1 MFWLTHKILSTA
13 AAALWET
20 TTTAAVDDGR
30 RHRQGEL
37 LNMVRDGSGRVGA
50 TPVEDGGKGGH
61 GNFPSFVGKARENG
75 KVARNLLETC

>member
-1 MFWLTHKILSTA
+1 MFWLTRKILSTA

-50 TPVEDGGKGGH
+50 TPVEDGGEGGRRTISA
-61 GNFPSFVGKARENG
+61 GMAISLALCGRS
-75 KVARNLLETC
+75 

>member
-13 AAALWET
+13 VAALWVT

-50 TPVEDGGKGGH
+50 TPSEDGGEGGRRTI
-61 GNFPSFVGKARENG
+61 STRMAISLDLWAKLGKTE
-75 KVARNLLETC
+75 K